1 MPNVNCPSCLADF
14 AINGDPE
21 VGQLVVC
28 PRCETQLV
36 IVWLYPL
43 EVDFVDEMIQ
53 SDADLE
59 GDAIKKR
66 NRIHRSTKE

>member
-1 MPNVNCPSCLADF
+1 MPKVTCPSCLAVF
-14 AINGDPE
+14 AVSVDPE

-28 PRCETQLV
+28 PQCEAQLV

-53 SDADLE
+53 SEADLDGE
-59 GDAIKKR
+59 SIKKR
-66 NRIHRSTKE
+66 NRIHRSTKD